1 MNKEKEGSLS
11 RAFMPDDSAPIC
23 DAFVVQDGT
32 IADSTAENAAV
43 LSWSGHETEGAATA
57 QQKQSNNYHV
67 LQNYDE
73 ESNKFIKTRE
83 EANDEGA
90 PAPSSYWGRF
100 NYPVAQVVATRE
112 QQEGEYQ
119 EGVHHVIASAEVDDR
134 QIRHAFIRKVYLIL
148 AAQMLLTFGVCAV
161 MTLHKPLQTYVLEQ
175 GMPLYW
181 ASVLVLFVSLFA
193 LFVYKREYPINFL
206 LLGVFTLAMSYSVG
220 MITAM
225 YDAAG
230 YSGTIIEA
238 VFITAT
244 VFLVL
249 TIFTL
254 QSKWDFSFLGAGLG
268 MGLWILLLWSILG
281 IIFGFQT
288 GYVYALA
295 GSVLFSGYI
304 IFDTYMLAERHDPQ
318 DYVVAAIEL
327 YLDIVNLF
335 LFILRLLSE
344 SDR

>member
-1 MNKEKEGSLS
+1 
-11 RAFMPDDSAPIC
+11 
-23 DAFVVQDGT
+23 
-32 IADSTAENAAV
+32 
-43 LSWSGHETEGAATA
+43 
-57 QQKQSNNYHV
+57 
-67 LQNYDE
+67 
-73 ESNKFIKTRE
+73 
-83 EANDEGA
+83 
-90 PAPSSYWGRF
+90 
-100 NYPVAQVVATRE
+100 
-112 QQEGEYQ
+112 
-119 EGVHHVIASAEVDDR
+119 
-134 QIRHAFIRKVYLIL
+134 
-148 AAQMLLTFGVCAV
+148 
-161 MTLHKPLQTYVLEQ
+161 
-175 GMPLYW
+175 
-181 ASVLVLFVSLFA
+181 
-193 LFVYKREYPINFL
+193 
-206 LLGVFTLAMSYSVG
+206 